1 MAGEVLRWLVGRG
14 RSTVTLVRS
23 GGGASPSASRASS
36 HSPSTSR
43 AGRLK
48 RALSALSVAP
58 RAGGGGD
65 FSTPTCCAQYW
76 NKSRTIFMLAQ
87 AGHQF
92 HEVAG
97 AVPAVELGGQYAVP
111 SILQDRKSTRLNSSH

>member
-1 MAGEVLRWLVGRG
+1 MIRRPP
-14 RSTVTLVRS
+14 RSTRTDTLLPDPTLFR
-23 GGGASPSASRASS
+23 SPSASRASS
-36 HSPSTSR
+36 HAPSTSR

-48 RALSALSVAP
+48 RALSAWSVAP

-65 FSTPTCCAQYW
+65 FGTPTCCAQYW

-97 AVPAVELGGQYAVP
+97 AVPAVEIGRAHV
-111 SILQDRKSTRLNSSH
+111 

>member
-1 MAGEVLRWLVGRG
+1 MSGEWLGVMIVRG

-43 AGRLK
+43 AGRLT

-65 FSTPTCCAQYW
+65 FGTPTCCAHYW
-76 NKSRTIFMLAQ
+76 NKSRTIFLIAQ
-87 AGHQF
+87 AGHPF
-92 HEVAG
+92 PEVSG
-97 AVPAVELGGQYAVP
+97 AVLSIDLGGQTAVP
-111 SILQDRKSTRLNSSH
+111 SIPN